1 MSQLTESQLQEIR
14 RSRRHPRRTAPDY
27 LHLRY
32 LVADLAAALSTL
44 PHEVRDVLDLFCGTR
59 PYDDLLPAGSRCTGL
74 DIDDRYGAADVVSTE
89 FLPFESNSFDL
100 VMCIEAFYY
109 VADPAAGVAEIARV
123 LRPGGTAVITVP
135 FVWEYDRTILEHRY
149 TGPELEHIFREW
161 NDVKVIEN
169 GGRGVSWAT
178 MTGRILQLRERSLA
192 GPLRRL
198 GRPIFA
204 ALYAAVNG
212 AGAMIERGERARGE
226 SPQTLP
232 MNLMLTAQR
241 PEDE

>member
-27 LHLRY
+27 LHLQY

-44 PHEVRDVLDLFCGTR
+44 PHEVRDVLDVFCGTR
-59 PYDDLLPAGSRCTGL
+59 PYDDLLPTGARSTGL

-89 FLPFESNSFDL
+89 FLPFESDSFDL

-109 VADPAAGVAEIARV
+109 VADPATGVAEIARV

-135 FVWEYDRTILEHRY
+135 FVWEYDPTILEHRY
-149 TGPELEHIFREW
+149 TGPELEHMFRGW
-161 NDVKVIEN
+161 DDVKVVEN

-212 AGAMIERGERARGE
+212 AGAMIERGERKRGE
-226 SPQTLP
+226 PQHSLP
-232 MNLMLTAQR
+232 MNLMLTARR
-241 PEDE
+241 PAEG